1 MDEKNGLSQLEIDNM
16 IDMSINYSIISM
28 LLKLNLITEKQY
40 YKLKQEINKFY

>member
-1 MDEKNGLSQLEIDNM
+1 MNEKTGLSQLEVDNM

-28 LLKLNLITEKQY
+28 LLKLKLITEKQY